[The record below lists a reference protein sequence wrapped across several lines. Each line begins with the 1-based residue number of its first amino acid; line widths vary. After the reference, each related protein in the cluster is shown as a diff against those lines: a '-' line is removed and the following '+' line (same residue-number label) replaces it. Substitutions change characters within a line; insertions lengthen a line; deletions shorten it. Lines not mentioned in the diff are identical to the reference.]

1 MNLGGNSK
9 ILRHQYFIG
18 VLGIT
23 HKSNSKGNNF
33 GWFFGGSHYDVFA
46 TILGFGRSYYEQV
59 ASALPLESGMSVLDL
74 GCGTESVGIAIS
86 ERLGGDVDIHG
97 LDLSSV
103 QLGYA
108 AEKSK
113 RTNVSLNLYRG
124 TMDMLPFSNDAFD
137 LLVTSVAFCE
147 TNSDVR
153 KGAIREVS
161 RVLKG
166 GACFAIVD
174 CAKPILGLDTVMML
188 PFFMFKETADSW
200 NNHYPDICKD
210 YGLVLENEVYIK
222 SYVKCQLYR
231 KLQES

>member
-1 MNLGGNSK
+1 MS
-9 ILRHQYFIG
+9 
-18 VLGIT
+18 
-23 HKSNSKGNNF
+23 HKTNGKGNNF

-46 TILGFGRSYYEQV
+46 TILGFGHSYYGRV

-86 ERLGGDVDIHG
+86 ERLEGHVDIHG

-108 AEKSK
+108 TEKGERKS
-113 RTNVSLNLYRG
+113 VPLNLYKG
-124 TMDMLPFSNDAFD
+124 TMDMLPFHDDSFD
-137 LLVTSVAFCE
+137 LVVTSVAFCE

-153 KGAIREVS
+153 KGAIEEVS

-166 GACFAIVD
+166 DSYFAIVD

-200 NNHYPDICKD
+200 NNHYPDICRE
-210 YGLVLENEVYIK
+210 YGLVLENEIYIK

-231 KLQES
+231 KL